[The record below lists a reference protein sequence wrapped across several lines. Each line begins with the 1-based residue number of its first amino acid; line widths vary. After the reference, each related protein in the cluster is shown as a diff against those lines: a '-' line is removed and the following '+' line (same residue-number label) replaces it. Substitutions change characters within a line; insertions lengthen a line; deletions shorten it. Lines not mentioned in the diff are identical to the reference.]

1 MKFFRWL
8 FSVKVRHRSGIT
20 RYERGGA
27 GVRMLTV
34 AVLLLFAGAA
44 IGLEIWSFSL
54 LSAGNMLCILTFILA
69 AGLVIAS
76 EEYAVV
82 YSFAGFKMFARGV
95 IDRNTAAPSGERAR
109 CGGDLFVGI
118 FCLLAAIALPVGV
131 VAVFLS
137 M

>member
-1 MKFFRWL
+1 MSACQENEMNGF
-8 FSVKVRHRSGIT
+8 
-20 RYERGGA
+20 ENDGA
-27 GVRMLTV
+27 VYFQLNATDWTNT
-34 AVLLLFAGAA
+34 ADS
-44 IGLEIWSFSL
+44 I
-54 LSAGNMLCILTFILA
+54 
-69 AGLVIAS
+69 
-76 EEYAVV
+76 V
-82 YSFAGFKMFARGV
+82 YSFAGFKMFAGGV